1 MTLALSIVSHGH
13 GAQVLPLLALLA
25 QSPQGLVRRVWV
37 TLNIPEPALE
47 QALAAPGAAWS
58 GCLDVR
64 VLRNPR
70 PLGFGANHNQAFGH
84 EQQQSAPAPFFVVM
98 NPDITWHQDPWAAM
112 LQAAAQPGVGC
123 VYPQQVDAH
132 GQPQDHARRLP
143 TPGALLRRYLG
154 GAARRRAR
162 VAAPDWANAALLL
175 FHSVA
180 YQRIQGFDEAYHMY
194 CEDVDI
200 CLRLQLAGY
209 RLAEA
214 QDACVVHAGQRA
226 SHRQW
231 RHLGWHLRSL
241 WRLWHS
247 PAYRQFQQDHGRR
260 AG

>member
-1 MTLALSIVSHGH
+1 
-13 GAQVLPLLALLA
+13 
-25 QSPQGLVRRVWV
+25 
-37 TLNIPEPALE
+37 
-47 QALAAPGAAWS
+47 
-58 GCLDVR
+58 
-64 VLRNPR
+64 
-70 PLGFGANHNQAFGH
+70 
-84 EQQQSAPAPFFVVM
+84 M
-98 NPDITWHQDPWAAM
+98 NPDITWSQDPWVAM
-112 LQAAAQPGVGC
+112 LQAAQQPGVGC

-143 TPGALLRRYLG
+143 TPGALLQRYLG
-154 GAARRRAR
+154 GGARRRAR

-214 QDACVVHAGQRA
+214 QDACVVHVGQRA

-247 PAYRQFQQDHGRR
+247 PAYQQFQQNHARR
-260 AG
+260 VG